1 MIHRHGPLSSTYLHA
16 FSQHLRRNE
25 KRARDRLTDL
35 FNEDRTPHGGAYL
48 ARPHQQFATYDAR
61 YQDLVYDLAPAAEL
75 ALKQD
80 GHWHDATAHAGPW
93 AHRFMVASIT
103 ASIELATLADPALTY
118 IPQEA
123 ILGRA
128 GATLRC
134 PVPFRDPKTGREETR
149 DLIPDALFGLE
160 YATEDGPRFRFFVV
174 EADRATE
181 PSRASSF
188 NRKSH
193 LRSILQYR
201 EYVGRG
207 LYKEH
212 LNLSAGLL
220 VLTVATSPQTMA
232 RMIALANEISEGRG
246 NAYMLFQTAEQFG
259 RWFKPGKPMPEL
271 LHGPWAR
278 AGREGFRIDER

>member
-1 MIHRHGPLSSTYLHA
+1 MNADPTHDALNRRPRERPTPTGKRVTPQERDLLWMRMIHRHGPLSSTYLHA

-48 ARPHQQFATYDAR
+48 ARPHQQFATYDSR

-80 GHWHDATAHAGPW
+80 GHWYAAAAHAGPW

-128 GATLRC
+128 GASLRH
-134 PVPFRDPKTGREETR
+134 PVPFSDPKTGREETR
-149 DLIPDALFGLE
+149 DLIPDAVFGLE
-160 YATEDGPRFRFFVV
+160 YATEDGPRYRFFVV
-174 EADRATE
+174 EADRAT
-181 PSRASSF
+181 
-188 NRKSH
+188 
-193 LRSILQYR
+193 
-201 EYVGRG
+201 
-207 LYKEH
+207 
-212 LNLSAGLL
+212 
-220 VLTVATSPQTMA
+220 
-232 RMIALANEISEGRG
+232 
-246 NAYMLFQTAEQFG
+246 
-259 RWFKPGKPMPEL
+259 
-271 LHGPWAR
+271 
-278 AGREGFRIDER
+278 